1 MDFLMS
7 IWSFFAT
14 NILTQPAYFI
24 GLMVLVGYLLLKKP
38 LYEAFAGFIK
48 ATVGYMI
55 LAVGSGGLVNNFRPI
70 LVGLK
75 DRFNLDAMVIDP
87 YFGQNAVTAGLG
99 ERFGRTFSQVMLLL
113 LIAFIMNLLLV
124 RLKKWTKMRAVFRTC
139 TDAAGFHRFL
149 ADSVLL
155 SNTGRYTDSDPHG
168 SDSGPVLGSRLQSYR

>member
-75 DRFNLDAMVIDP
+75 DRFNYSRAWGTLW
-87 YFGQNAVTAGLG
+87 QNLFTGHAAAVDCVYHEFTACSFK
-99 ERFGRTFSQVMLLL
+99 EMDKNACC
-113 LIAFIMNLLLV
+113 IHD
-124 RLKKWTKMRAVFRTC
+124 RTC